1 MIPYKDDNPTE
12 TFPFVTIAF
21 IAINTLVFLWQVATP
36 EGMRGAFFSYGAVP
50 SAILKFESQQP
61 IHPVATVFT
70 SMFMHGG
77 VLHLAGNMLY
87 LWIFGN
93 NIEDRVGHVKFVIFY
108 LIGGVIAAYAHALAS
123 PASNVPMVGAS
134 GAVAAVL
141 GAYLL
146 LFPRASVYTIIFLG
160 FFVQV
165 VRLPALIVIGFWA
178 IIQFVNGMVE
188 RGMIAQ
194 GGVAWFAHIGGFL
207 FGVIA
212 IKLFMS
218 LNKRGMR
225 RKKILWL

>member
-1 MIPYKDDNPTE
+1 LIPYKDDNPTE
-12 TFPFVTIAF
+12 IFPYVTIA
-21 IAINTLVFLWQVATP
+21 IIVLNVLVFIWQAATP
-36 EGMRGAFFSYGAVP
+36 EGMRGAIFSYGAVP
-50 SAILKFESQQP
+50 SAILHLESQQP
-61 IHPVATVFT
+61 IHPVATIFT

-77 VLHLAGNMLY
+77 VLHVGGNMLY

-93 NIEDRVGHVKFVIFY
+93 NIEDELGHVKFIFFY
-108 LIGGVIAAYAHALAS
+108 LAGGIIAAYAHALAS
-123 PASNVPMVGAS
+123 PASNVPMIGAS

-146 LFPRASVYTIIFLG
+146 LFPRASVYTVLFLG

-178 IIQFVNGMVE
+178 IIQFVNGIIEQGAMA
-188 RGMIAQ
+188 G

-212 IKLFMS
+212 IKL
-218 LNKRGMR
+218 LVHKRKGEHG
-225 RKKILWL
+225 KKISWS